1 MSPQLTKAIDQSRSF
16 ISTLNSRQKTALGA
30 ILLATFGFFGV
41 LVHFLGYSD
50 LKMLYSGLQ
59 PADAQEISRRLG
71 AKNIRYELSKD
82 GTSVSVPA
90 GRIDEVRMEL
100 ASEGLPRSGRQGYEM
115 FDKPNWAGSD
125 FAEKV
130 NYQRA
135 LEGELER
142 TIQTLNEVEAAR
154 VHLVMPHDSLFTDQE
169 RNAKASVVLKLRTG
183 RISDDKIDAIT
194 YLVSSAV
201 DNLQPKD
208 VTVVDADGQAPL
220 LSGQNR
226 PGAPK
231 ALTGFEG
238 SLNEKLLATLT
249 PVVGT
254 GKVKAT
260 VSVDYDPGT
269 METTQEL
276 YDPKAVALLNSQI
289 SEERQGSG
297 GDDES
302 GQRGIPGTTSNVPG
316 STAQSGENLST
327 TTQTDSSE
335 DTIQKTEN
343 KTYAVSKTTRHT
355 TEPPGILKKISAAVL
370 VDDAVEVSNAGGKK
384 VETRR
389 KRTPEEMK
397 QILDIATAAI
407 GIDASR
413 GDHITVQNLSFVTL
427 PNEVESR
434 PTWGGRVQNIVLD
447 WSPLLKYVGIVVL
460 ALFLY
465 LSFLKPLT
473 NRVLTTILEPK
484 RSLPLDRAP
493 VALAG
498 TQTKPEEETPM
509 LNEPIADFGR
519 ELADAGSDVKRVVA
533 LKRQLVDKIK
543 TEPAAASR
551 LVQKWVRQSE
561 A

>member
-16 ISTLNSRQKTALGA
+16 ISTLNSRQKTASGA

-50 LKMLYSGLQ
+50 LKTLYSGLQ
-59 PADAQEISRRLG
+59 PADAQEVSRRLG
-71 AKNIRYELSKD
+71 ARNIRYEISKD

-90 GRIDEVRMEL
+90 GRIDEVRMQL

-169 RNAKASVVLKLRTG
+169 RNAKASVVLKLRAG

-208 VTVVDADGQAPL
+208 VTVVDADGQVPL
-220 LSGQNR
+220 LSGRNR
-226 PGAPK
+226 PGAPQ
-231 ALTGFEG
+231 ALTGYEG

-269 METTQEL
+269 LEITQEL
-276 YDPKAVALLNSQI
+276 YDPNAVAVLNSQI
-289 SEERQGSG
+289 SEERQGP

-316 STAQSGENLST
+316 STAQAGENLST
-327 TTQTDSSE
+327 TAQTDSSE
-335 DTIQKTEN
+335 DTVQRTEN
-343 KTYAVSKTTRHT
+343 KTYAVSKTTRHSA
-355 TEPPGILKKISAAVL
+355 EPPGILKKISAAVL
-370 VDDAVEVSNAGGKK
+370 VDDAVEVSNVGGKK

-397 QILDIATAAI
+397 QIQDIATAAI
-407 GIDASR
+407 GIDATR
-413 GDHITVQNLSFVTL
+413 GDRITVQNLSFVAL

-434 PTWGGRVQNIVLD
+434 PTWGGRVENIVQD
-447 WSPLLKYVGIVVL
+447 WSPLLKYVLFVAL

-473 NRVLTTILEPK
+473 NRVFTTILEPK
-484 RSLPLDRAP
+484 RSLTADRATA
-493 VALAG
+493 ALAG

-519 ELADAGSDVKRVVA
+519 ELADAGSEVKRVVA